1 MLLLVLV
8 LLAPHPVMGDLVEVL
23 GRRGRQLLGV
33 PPAGVNIDVVVVGE
47 PDRLGVLPPV
57 VVVAVVDGLPVV
69 VLWMLWVVL
78 GVVLSEVG
86 LVAPVVVLVVA
97 VDEHHLP
104 VVRPPVRLAARR
116 LHGRH
121 ILLGS
126 CWGGG
131 GGGVLVPAGH
141 LLHQRLGGRDG
152 HPVAVVDGDV
162 EELATAAWITEL

>member
-1 MLLLVLV
+1 MLLLV

-69 VLWMLWVVL
+69 VLWVVL

-86 LVAPVVVLVVA
+86 LVAPVVVLVEA

-104 VVRPPVRLAARR
+104 VVRPPVRLATRR

-126 CWGGG
+126 CWG

>member
-1 MLLLVLV
+1 MHHG
-8 LLAPHPVMGDLVEVL
+8 LAPHPVLADLVEVL

-33 PPAGVNIDVVVVGE
+33 PPAGVNIDVVVMGE

-57 VVVAVVDGLPVV
+57 VVAVVHGLPVV
-69 VLWMLWVVL
+69 VLLVLVVL

-86 LVAPVVVLVVA
+86 LVAPVLVLVVA
-97 VDEHHLP
+97 VDEHHVP

-126 CWGGG
+126 CLG